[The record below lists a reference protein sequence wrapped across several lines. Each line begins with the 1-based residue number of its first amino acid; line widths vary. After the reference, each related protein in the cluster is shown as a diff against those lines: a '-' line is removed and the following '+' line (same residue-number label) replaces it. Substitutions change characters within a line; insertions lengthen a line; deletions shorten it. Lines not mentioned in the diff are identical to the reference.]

1 LSEDTIPE
9 FTGTSDEQAR
19 QAAQVLGD
27 IREAYPAPPP
37 EETDNQPPPVRRRI
51 PGTDALS
58 VEEASK
64 ALRRDR
70 ELDGEDRE
78 YRVTKEVI
86 EHLRDSGSPQEAL
99 EIDQRQA
106 LLDAERRR
114 AARLLE
120 LQGEHEQPREDVP
133 RSQEPEVSQELL
145 ERHAEV
151 ERQRAEVEQ
160 RAQNVTIEEQKHA
173 VRQLQGSAAQRI
185 AQIEEIAQR
194 EFAPFIA
201 DPRNLQNIN
210 EAGVRRLH
218 ELNNAMQEAQRQASF
233 AQAANVHLEQESLRT
248 YYGDES
254 AKFIKAHAA
263 ELKQLGGVEKAAE
276 MARDYLK
283 APLEDGG
290 LGLDDNGLVNLFR
303 TRDAMSATAQALI
316 FQAARS
322 FHGRQSAKN
331 LNAHRAPQ
339 PPVQRP
345 SGRGM
350 SSGGE
355 DKLASLRAQLGKG
368 SQKSQLAAAAD
379 MLKARRAQAA
389 TRGSS
394 FV

>member
-1 LSEDTIPE
+1 LSEDTVPE
-9 FTGTSDEQAR
+9 FAGTATEQAR

-27 IREAYPAPPP
+27 IREANPAPLPQ
-37 EETDNQPPPVRRRI
+37 ETDNQPPPVRRRI

-58 VEEASK
+58 IEEASK

-86 EHLRDSGSPQEAL
+86 EHLRDSGAPEDEL
-99 EIDQRQA
+99 EHDERRT
-106 LLDAERRR
+106 LLEAERRR

-120 LQGEHEQPREDVP
+120 LQGEPEQPREDVP

-210 EAGVRRLH
+210 
-218 ELNNAMQEAQRQASF
+218 
-233 AQAANVHLEQESLRT
+233 
-248 YYGDES
+248 
-254 AKFIKAHAA
+254 
-263 ELKQLGGVEKAAE
+263 
-276 MARDYLK
+276 
-283 APLEDGG
+283 
-290 LGLDDNGLVNLFR
+290 
-303 TRDAMSATAQALI
+303 
-316 FQAARS
+316 
-322 FHGRQSAKN
+322 
-331 LNAHRAPQ
+331 
-339 PPVQRP
+339 
-345 SGRGM
+345 
-350 SSGGE
+350 
-355 DKLASLRAQLGKG
+355 
-368 SQKSQLAAAAD
+368 
-379 MLKARRAQAA
+379 
-389 TRGSS
+389 
-394 FV
+394 